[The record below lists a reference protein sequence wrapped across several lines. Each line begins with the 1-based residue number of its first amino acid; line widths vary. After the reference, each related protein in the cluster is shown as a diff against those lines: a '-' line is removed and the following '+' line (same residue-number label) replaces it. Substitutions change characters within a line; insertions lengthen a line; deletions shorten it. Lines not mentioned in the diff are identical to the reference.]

1 MRKVYSFGKVA
12 YKGKRKINEVTLGI
26 ELRDWNGYP
35 EFTAHAKVWNNIHTD
50 IVAGGQMIDDLYNR
64 FAVLRLSVL
73 YKTIMQLWEK
83 YHLHNISNIPEE
95 DKELIDLLF
104 SDKDRKEIVEILK
117 SKKQH
122 KDNLWGRRMTK
133 DEMKDKI
140 SMALKDPVLQQG
152 LEVIC
157 KENAE
162 LKEQI
167 EKMKCCENCRHYS
180 RTYGHCYS
188 YDSFQSC
195 TSLSNWSLADC

>member
-12 YKGKRKINEVTLGI
+12 YNGKRKINEVTLEI

-35 EFTAHAKVWNNIHTD
+35 EFTACAKVWNNIHTD

-83 YHLHNISNIPEE
+83 YHLHNISDIPEE
-95 DKELIDLLF
+95 DKELIDLLV
-104 SDKDRKEIVEILK
+104 SDKGRKEIEGILK
-117 SKKQH
+117 SKKYQQTIYG
-122 KDNLWGRRMTK
+122 GRRMTK
-133 DEMKDKI
+133 EECEIETSKAIMEMRNQI
-140 SMALKDPVLQQG
+140 AE
-152 LEVIC
+152 LE

-180 RTYGHCYS
+180 RTYGDCYS
-188 YDSFQSC
+188 CDLYESC
-195 TSLSNWSLADC
+195 TSLSNWSLSDC

>member
-12 YKGKRKINEVTLGI
+12 YNGKRKINEVTLEIG
-26 ELRDWNGYP
+26 LRDWNGYP
-35 EFTAHAKVWNNIHTD
+35 EFTACAKVWNNIHTD

-83 YHLHNISNIPEE
+83 YHLHNISDIPTE

-104 SDKDRKEIVEILK
+104 SNKGRKEIVEILEK
-117 SKKQH
+117 GDKRK
-122 KDNLWGRRMTK
+122 MTK
-133 DEMKDKI
+133 EE
-140 SMALKDPVLQQG
+140 
-152 LEVIC
+152 LE

-167 EKMKCCENCRHYS
+167 EQMKCCENCRYYS
-180 RTYGHCYS
+180 RTYGHCYQ
-188 YDSFQSC
+188 YDSYQNC
-195 TSLSNWSLADC
+195 KSLSNWRLAE